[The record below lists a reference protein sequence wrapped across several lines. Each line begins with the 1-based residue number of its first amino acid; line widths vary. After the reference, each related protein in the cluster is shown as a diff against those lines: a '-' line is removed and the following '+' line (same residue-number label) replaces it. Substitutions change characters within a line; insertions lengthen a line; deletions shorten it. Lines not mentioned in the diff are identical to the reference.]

1 MKSVLYFIIKKQ
13 LHFENFKNKNILV
26 TGANGLIAS
35 CLVDALVYLRENK
48 GTSFNIYILCRNK
61 VKAKNRFKSFLNK
74 DFFKII
80 IQDVTANYNM
90 DTKFDYII
98 HAASNAHPI
107 AFSKDPV
114 GVINANVLE
123 TLKLLEYARK

>member
-1 MKSVLYFIIKKQ
+1 
-13 LHFENFKNKNILV
+13 
-26 TGANGLIAS
+26 
-35 CLVDALVYLRENK
+35 
-48 GTSFNIYILCRNK
+48 
-61 VKAKNRFKSFLNK
+61 
-74 DFFKII
+74 
-80 IQDVTANYNM
+80 M

-114 GVINANVLE
+114 DVINANVLE